1 MDSSS
6 HSSDSSTAL
15 LKTLLTA
22 LDAGLEMLADP
33 AATQLDAEQVSTLF
47 EYAIS
52 RLRGEVQ

>member
-1 MDSSS
+1 MTDT
-6 HSSDSSTAL
+6 HSRPDDDLRPL
-15 LKTLLTA
+15 LAA

-33 AATQLDAEQVSTLF
+33 AATQLDAEQVSILF

>member
-1 MDSSS
+1 MDSSD
-6 HSSDSSTAL
+6 HSSDSSDSL
-15 LKTLLTA
+15 LKPLLAA

-33 AATQLDAEQVSTLF
+33 AATQLDAEHVSSLF

>member
-1 MDSSS
+1 MDTLPS
-6 HSSDSSTAL
+6 HPDEDLQPL
-15 LKTLLTA
+15 LAA

-33 AATQLDAEQVSTLF
+33 DATNVDAEQVSSLF

>member
-1 MDSSS
+1 MNTLPSRLENDLQP
-6 HSSDSSTAL
+6 L
-15 LKTLLTA
+15 LAA

-33 AATQLDAEQVSTLF
+33 EATDMDAEQVQTLF

>member
-1 MDSSS
+1 MDTLPSRL
-6 HSSDSSTAL
+6 DEDLKPL
-15 LKTLLTA
+15 LAA

-33 AATQLDAEQVSTLF
+33 AATQLDAEQVQTLF